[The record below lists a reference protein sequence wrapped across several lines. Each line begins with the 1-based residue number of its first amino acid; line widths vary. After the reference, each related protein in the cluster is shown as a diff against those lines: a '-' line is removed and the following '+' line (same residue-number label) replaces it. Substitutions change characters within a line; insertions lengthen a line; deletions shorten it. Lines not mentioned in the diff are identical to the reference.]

1 MTARELLMVKERICA
16 CLGGTQAVDALPGG
30 VDERTGSGMLG
41 RDTEVAGVAEGV
53 LPFSS
58 GKEGVESRVLGVL
71 VFLREAL
78 LLLRLWLNGG
88 LVV

>member
-1 MTARELLMVKERICA
+1 
-16 CLGGTQAVDALPGG
+16 
-30 VDERTGSGMLG
+30 MLG